1 MTRQVEKTKFFY
13 ENLFYQF
20 CTTDRL
26 SKLLAQFKIFE
37 QVCKIPGDII
47 EFGVFKGNSLIRLI
61 IFREILSRTKNIY
74 ALDKF
79 GEFKIPRLILDSDK
93 KKLKLF
99 LKDAGKKSISLKFL
113 KKNLISRGLYR
124 NVNLI
129 KGDIFKTLNNFLLR
143 NKKKKF
149 SFVNLDVDLYHVTYF
164 ILKKIWP
171 KVNKGGIILFDE
183 YNEETLMKFP
193 GSKKAVDEYLLSK
206 DINPSEMIK
215 KDLSGKCFYIKN

>member
-79 GEFKIPRLILDSDK
+79 GEFKIPRLILD
-93 KKLKLF
+93 
-99 LKDAGKKSISLKFL
+99 AGKKSISLKFL

-171 KVNKGGIILFDE
+171 KVNKGGIILFDD
-183 YNEETLMKFP
+183 YNSFP
-193 GSKKAVDEYLLSK
+193 GATKAIKLFLMENKNAKFIKLKYFRNFYYCKK
-206 DINPSEMIK
+206 I
-215 KDLSGKCFYIKN
+215 